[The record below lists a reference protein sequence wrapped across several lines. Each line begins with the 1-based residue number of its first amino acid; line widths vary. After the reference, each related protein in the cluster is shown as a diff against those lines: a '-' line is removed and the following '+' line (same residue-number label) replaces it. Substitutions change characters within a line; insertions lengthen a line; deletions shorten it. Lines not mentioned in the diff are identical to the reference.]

1 MKKIAQQLG
10 LGLLIL
16 MLAATS
22 ACNSSNRVS
31 ATEKANNISRA
42 IDSSS
47 WTFTA
52 IDVMPQYGTSRHAD
66 GNYSV
71 NYNNNKLVVYLPYF
85 GRAYSGANVF
95 ATNGPLDFT
104 SNNFTITKR
113 QNKKGHWSIVIKP
126 KDYNEVQSMNFM
138 FYNNGS
144 ANLSVTMSN
153 RTPISF
159 TGTVSGF
166 K

>member
-1 MKKIAQQLG
+1 MKKTIKLF
-10 LGLLIL
+10 
-16 MLAATS
+16 AAVIITIMTVI
-22 ACNSSNRVS
+22 ACNSSNH
-31 ATEKANNISRA
+31 ATATDTANNIKQA
-42 IDSSS
+42 IDTGT

-52 IDVMPQYGTSRHAD
+52 IDVMPQYGTARHAD

-104 SNNFTITKR
+104 SNNFTLTKR
-113 QNKKGHWSIVIKP
+113 ENKKGHWSITIKP
-126 KDYNEVQSMNFM
+126 KDYSEVQSMNFM